1 MTRSQPSI
9 AAVTASRASADSRI
23 STPEGSGFSFP
34 GRTIARTL
42 DPRAMSSSAM
52 CHPRNPVAPVTLT
65 ERLFIE
71 PVFLIHAAA
80 GSHDAGVHV
89 VVVFER
95 PRHLAPRI
103 PVSER
108 VSMQLRN
115 QQGVNTDVPAFGEDT
130 EEHHAD

>member
-1 MTRSQPSI
+1 MTTSHPSI
-9 AAVTASRASADSRI
+9 APVRAARSSGASRT
-23 STPEGSGFSFP
+23 STPCGSGFALP
-34 GRTIARTL
+34 GRAIAGTL
-42 DPRAMSSSAM
+42 HPRAMSSSAM
-52 CHPRNPVAPVTLT
+52 CDPWNPVAPVTLT

-95 PRHLAPRI
+95 PRQLGI
-103 PVSER
+103 LVPVGDA

-115 QQGVNTDVPAFGEDT
+115 QQW
-130 EEHHAD
+130 